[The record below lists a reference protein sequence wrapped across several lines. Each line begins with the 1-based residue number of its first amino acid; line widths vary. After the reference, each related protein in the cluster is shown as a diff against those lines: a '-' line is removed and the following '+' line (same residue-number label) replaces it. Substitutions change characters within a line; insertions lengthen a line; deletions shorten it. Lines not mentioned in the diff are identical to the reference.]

1 MQHKNKKTDR
11 RVRNSRETAG
21 ITHIFRQ
28 KSTRPASDPVAYAA
42 ALEVL
47 G

>member
-11 RVRNSRETAG
+11 RVRSSRESAG
-21 ITHIFRQ
+21 VTHIFRR
-28 KSTRPASDPVAYAA
+28 KSTRPAFDPVAYAA

>member
-1 MQHKNKKTDR
+1 MKHKNKKTDR
-11 RVRNSRETAG
+11 RVRNSRESAG
-21 ITHIFRQ
+21 IPHKFRL
-28 KSTRPASDPVAYAA
+28 KLKTPAFDPVAYAA